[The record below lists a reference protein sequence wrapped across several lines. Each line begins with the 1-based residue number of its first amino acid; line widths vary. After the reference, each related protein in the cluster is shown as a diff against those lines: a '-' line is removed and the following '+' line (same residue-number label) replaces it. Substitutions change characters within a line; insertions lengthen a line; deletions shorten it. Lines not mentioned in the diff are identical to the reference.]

1 MREWRKSG
9 DYSSLEGFIRAKTG
23 VSPEELINPPKVNP
37 AAIPGLCHAARMIE
51 QSVAAKTPIVIV
63 GDYDADGITSTA
75 IMLHL
80 LMALGAASVRY
91 AIPKRFSDGYGMST
105 KMISGVH
112 DSLIITVDNGIAAT
126 EAIEAAQQQNNRVIV
141 LDHHL
146 PQEIIPSA
154 DVLVDPHVDPD
165 KNPFTGYCGA
175 GLSYKLAELMF
186 QKLEGRE
193 AEKHWANITVLAC
206 LGTIADV
213 MPMLGDNR
221 RIVKDG
227 LHIMNDEAALQILT
241 PGLQQII
248 MLADGPYTEDTVKY
262 KLAPILNAC
271 GRLYN
276 AGSSAVVR
284 QLMDKSKLTAV
295 QNAVQMKEI
304 NDRRKELVAKWT
316 AAIKPAC
323 DKYLD
328 SPIIVTGGYNI
339 PEGIIG
345 ILAGQVAKDYRRPA
359 IIFTMKK
366 GEDHAKGSAR
376 SYGGFDFSKM
386 IEQILP
392 LCENGGGHAGA
403 AGLTINP
410 ANLGKIRNMCVEYMK
425 SSGFTADESLYYDL
439 EVTPAEC
446 EGICNELVKY
456 APFGEG
462 NPMPVF
468 LVKCIHC
475 HTRRDR
481 RHYIRMGMDE
491 SHIKLLSDSLSV
503 VAFGLAEEYIQMGTP
518 STVDVIGD
526 ISENE
531 FRGVKSVQ
539 VIAEDIRK
547 SQE

>member
-9 DYSSLEGFIRAKTG
+9 DYSSLEEFIRAKTG

-37 AAIPGLCHAARMIE
+37 AAIPGLCHAARLIE

-80 LMALGAASVRY
+80 LMALGAASIRY
-91 AIPKRFSDGYGMST
+91 AIPKRFTDGYGLSE
-105 KMISGVH
+105 KMISNVH
-112 DSLIITVDNGIAAT
+112 DSLIITVDNGIAAA

-154 DVLVDPHVDPD
+154 DVLVDPHVEPD

-186 QKLEGRE
+186 QKLEGKE
-193 AEKHWANITVLAC
+193 AEKQWANITVLAC

-227 LHIMNDEAALQILT
+227 LHIMNDEAALQMLT
-241 PGLQQII
+241 PGLQQVIL
-248 MLADGPYTEDTVKY
+248 LADGPYTEDTIKY

-284 QLMDKSKLTAV
+284 QLMDKSRLTAV
-295 QNAVQMKEI
+295 QNAVQMKNI
-304 NDRRKELVAKWT
+304 NDRRKELVAKWM
-316 AAIKPAC
+316 AAIKPVC
-323 DKYLD
+323 DKWIA

-366 GEDHAKGSAR
+366 GEPHAKGSAR

-410 ANLGKIRNMCVEYMK
+410 ANLDKIRKMCVEYMEASEFK
-425 SSGFTADESLYYDL
+425 ADESIYYDL
-439 EVTPAEC
+439 EVTPGEC
-446 EGICNELVKY
+446 GCISNELVKY
-456 APFGEG
+456 APYGEG

-468 LVKCIHC
+468 LVKGIHC
-475 HTRRDR
+475 HTRRDGR
-481 RHYIRMGMDE
+481 YYIRMGMDE
-491 SHIKLLSDSLSV
+491 SHIKLLSDGLSV
-503 VAFGLAEEYIQMGTP
+503 VAFGLAEEYIQMGAP

-539 VIAEDIRK
+539 VLAEDIRI
-547 SQE
+547 SE